1 MRLDTTKGHEMSGL
15 TMPEDERQAFLAGM
29 HVGVMGIADGDRG
42 PLTVPVWY
50 DYEPGGDVIVLT
62 GVDSRKY
69 RLATAAGRF
78 SLCAQTED
86 LPYRYV
92 MVEGP
97 IVDDRPATHADSL
110 SMAVRYLGE
119 ELGAAYAANSG
130 DGSVRLALRPERW
143 YSVDYGKL
151 GG

>member
-1 MRLDTTKGHEMSGL
+1 MSL
-15 TMPEDERQAFLAGM
+15 TMTEAERQTFLADL

-50 DYEPGGDVIVLT
+50 SYEPGGDVIVLT
-62 GVDSRKY
+62 GETSRKM
-69 RLATAAGRF
+69 RLAAAAGRF
-78 SLCAQTED
+78 SLCAQTES

-97 IVDDRPATHADSL
+97 VVDERPATHADTL
-110 SMAVRYLGE
+110 AMAVRYLGDE
-119 ELGAAYAANSG
+119 MGAAYAEGSG
-130 DGSVRLALRPERW
+130 EGSVRLALRPERW
-143 YSVDYGKL
+143 YSVDYGKM